1 MYAMSDEHMHLAGL
15 EDLPQTLPQTL
26 VLRDGTSCASKN
38 QKMLHENFAKSQ
50 PPVKCYL
57 TSSLALKFYVYK
69 KRSVS
74 DKCRCLCLLSAFMMS

>member
-15 EDLPQTLPQTL
+15 EGFFQTLPQTL
-26 VLRDGTSCASKN
+26 ELRDGTSCAGKN

-50 PPVKCYL
+50 PPVICYL
-57 TSSLALKFYVYK
+57 TSSLALKFYVNIK

-74 DKCRCLCLLSAFMMS
+74 V

>member
-26 VLRDGTSCASKN
+26 LLRDGTSCASKN

-57 TSSLALKFYVYK
+57 TSSLALNFYVYK
-69 KRSVS
+69 KG
-74 DKCRCLCLLSAFMMS
+74 RCLINVGVSVCCLLL

>member
-1 MYAMSDEHMHLAGL
+1 MSDVYRRLAGL

-26 VLRDGTSCASKN
+26 VLRDGTFCAGKN

-57 TSSLALKFYVYK
+57 TSSLALIFYVH
-69 KRSVS
+69 
-74 DKCRCLCLLSAFMMS
+74 F

>member
-50 PPVKCYL
+50 PPAKCYL